1 MHPAFSVVFFT
12 TATGAGYGLLALL
25 GVLAG
30 QGFVPPDFWL
40 GIVGMGLALGLISAG
55 LLSSARQKGP
65 PRRTCRAVYQWRRS
79 GLSTELV

>member
-30 QGFVPPDFWL
+30 L
-40 GIVGMGLALGLISAG
+40 
-55 LLSSARQKGP
+55 
-65 PRRTCRAVYQWRRS
+65 
-79 GLSTELV
+79 